1 MCYGACVTATS
12 MSTQSRKM
20 FSVLPDHVEI
30 VSSAQYPCLWIAAVG
45 PLGVIQNAI
54 ESWLRGESKYTAIA

>member
-45 PLGVIQNAI
+45 PLGVIQNAM
-54 ESWLRGESKYTAIA
+54 ES